1 MKYDLLFPAYWVH
14 DRVPPDMVLDGTV
27 GGCIDWLV
35 RVVEQDGQW
44 TLQRRT
50 YVSKVM
56 RRFAQLFIAPKTD
69 TFKEFMDAAYYLLY
83 AKAKHDAVFAARV
96 AALKYKFNT
105 FQTPAAQDT
114 LVAAAASG
122 DVALAQQAIGAK
134 INQTDFNGATPL
146 MLAAQYGHKNMIS
159 WLLAVG
165 ADKDATDVFGESYRQ
180 YGVLEQHL

>member
-1 MKYDLLFPAYWVH
+1 MKYDLLFPAYWAH
-14 DRVPPDMVLDGTV
+14 DQVPPDMVLDGTV
-27 GGCIDWLV
+27 GGCIDWLL

-44 TLQRRT
+44 SLQRRSH
-50 YVSKVM
+50 VSKIM
-56 RRFAQLFIAPKTD
+56 RRFAQLFISPKSD
-69 TFKEFMDAAYYLLY
+69 VFKDFMDAAYYLLY
-83 AKAKHDAVFAARV
+83 ANAKHDAVFAARV
-96 AALKYKFNT
+96 AALKYKYNVFEA
-105 FQTPAAQDT
+105 PAAQDT
-114 LVAAAASG
+114 LVTAAASG

-180 YGVLEQHL
+180 YGVPEPHL